1 MTGAGDY
8 TKIRV
13 VAIYGKRR
21 ELVREVPYTQDN
33 YIREMQ
39 CADAHNASRTGP
51 HATGR
56 QQIVR
61 S

>member
-1 MTGAGDY
+1 MTGQTEY

-13 VAIYGKRR
+13 VALYGKRR
-21 ELVREVPYTQDN
+21 DLVREVPYTKDN

-39 CADAHNASRTGP
+39 CADQHNASRTGP

-56 QQIVR
+56 QQIVC